1 MQKIPVI
8 IIAGPTAV
16 GKTRLSIE
24 IAKHFSTSIISADSM
39 QVYRQMDIGT
49 AKPTQEEMQNIRH
62 YLIDEIEPW
71 EDFSVAEY
79 SRLACGYIEK
89 ISNEGKIPVIVGGTG
104 LYINSIMYDM
114 DFSGSS
120 SNEDLRKELADY
132 AQEHG
137 AESLYSRLIELSP
150 EGAAGIHPNNVKR
163 VIRALE
169 IFYETGEG
177 KKDFAL
183 APRLRNE
190 YLPILIVLS
199 RDRKKLYELID
210 MRVDMMMAAGLLEEV
225 NRLMA
230 GGCDKNMVSMKGIGY
245 KEIINYLEGLC
256 TLDEAVEQI
265 KRGSRRYAKRQL
277 TWFRR
282 YDFAKWIDVGEF
294 EDHNSLLN
302 FAIDYIEDILE
313 KQGPDAQHNH

>member
-24 IAKHFSTSIISADSM
+24 IAKHFGTSIISADSM
-39 QVYRQMDIGT
+39 QVYKQMDIGT
-49 AKPTQEEMQNIRH
+49 AKPTPEEMHGIRH

-79 SRLACGYIEK
+79 SRLACNYIEK
-89 ISNEGKIPVIVGGTG
+89 ISSEGKIPVIVGGTG

-120 SNEDLRKELADY
+120 SNEDLRNELADY
-132 AQEHG
+132 AKEHG
-137 AESLYSRLIELSP
+137 ADSLYSRLMELSP
-150 EGAAGIHPNNVKR
+150 ESAAGIHPNNVKR

-183 APRLRNE
+183 APKLRDE

-199 RDRKKLYELID
+199 RNRKKLYELID
-210 MRVDMMMAAGLLEEV
+210 MRVDMMMDAGLLEEV

-256 TLDEAVEQI
+256 TLEEAVEQI

-294 EDHNSLLN
+294 EDHSSLLN
-302 FAIDYIEDILE
+302 FAIDYIEDIL
-313 KQGPDAQHNH
+313 